1 VAIQQDPP
9 VLTVSDLEVAARAG
23 DIFHGVSLELRAGEV
38 LGLVGESGSGK
49 STLAMAL
56 LGHVRRGVRFASG
69 EVLFEGQDLTEAPPA
84 ALRAVRGRRIA
95 YIPQDPAAALDPAMS
110 VGEHIRE
117 TLAAHGADG
126 AGDDLGGRGRRGRSA
141 RRVAELLER
150 VRLPASP
157 EFRNRYPHQLSGG
170 QQQRIAIV
178 LAFACEP
185 AVIICDEPT
194 TGLDVATQAHVL
206 EVLRDLSAE
215 QGTATLYVSHDLA
228 VVSSFAQRV
237 AVMYAGEI
245 VELGSREQVFG
256 DARHP
261 YTRRLVSATPRLKG
275 AGLPVGIPGYA
286 PPPGARP
293 AGCTFA
299 PRCLLAEDACSAAPP
314 PLREVSAGHLIR
326 CIKDARSGGDPAAST
341 VHRAAASDDV
351 VLQVRGLSASY
362 RHRRVLYDVSIDVR
376 RRQGF
381 GLVGESGSGKTTLA
395 RCVGGLHD
403 DYTGEVRLEQA
414 VLARSARRRSREQQR
429 DVQYV
434 FQNPYMSLNPRRTVG
449 GSIAA
454 DVRLFKIARDVRGET
469 SSLLER
475 VGLPAAT
482 ASRMPSELSGGE
494 RQRAAI
500 ARALAAHPKILICDE
515 ITSSL
520 DISVQATIVGLLAS
534 LQQDA
539 SLTLVF
545 ITHNLALVPAICD
558 QVAVLSD
565 GRLVELGSPHD
576 TFSAPAHGH
585 TRELLRATEELG
597 DLTVTAERPR
607 ATGPPSP
614 RSAHA

>member
-1 VAIQQDPP
+1 VAIEQTPP

-56 LGHVRRGVRFASG
+56 LGHVRRGARFAGG
-69 EVLFEGQDLTEAPPA
+69 EVLFEGQDLADVPPA
-84 ALRAVRGRRIA
+84 ILRAVRGRRIA

-110 VGEHIRE
+110 VGDHIRE

-126 AGDDLGGRGRRGRSA
+126 PGDGPGGRARRDRSA

-150 VRLPASP
+150 VRLPTSA

-170 QQQRIAIV
+170 QQQRVAIV
-178 LAFACEP
+178 LAFACGP
-185 AVIICDEPT
+185 GVIVCDEPT
-194 TGLDVATQAHVL
+194 TGLDVATQAQVL
-206 EVLRDLSAE
+206 EVLRDLSVE

-228 VVSSFAQRV
+228 VVSWFAHRV

-245 VELGSREQVFG
+245 VELGSRDHVFG
-256 DARHP
+256 DPRHP
-261 YTRRLVSATPRLKG
+261 YTRRLVGATPRLKG
-275 AGLPVGIPGYA
+275 TGLPVGIPGYA

-293 AGCTFA
+293 KGCTFA

-326 CIKDARSGGDPAAST
+326 CIKDARSGGAQSSQT
-341 VHRAAASDDV
+341 VSRAAVSDDV
-351 VLQVRGLSASY
+351 VLQVRGLSAAY
-362 RHRRVLYDVSIDVR
+362 ARRRVLHDVSIEVR
-376 RRQGF
+376 RGQGF
-381 GLVGESGSGKTTLA
+381 GVVGESGSGKTTLA
-395 RCVGGLHD
+395 RCLAGLHD
-403 DYTGEVRLEQA
+403 DYTGEVSLEQA

-429 DVQYV
+429 QVQYV

-449 GSIAA
+449 SSIAA
-454 DVRLFKIARDVRGET
+454 DVRLFKIAPDVRAET

-475 VGLPAAT
+475 VGLPAAA
-482 ASRMPSELSGGE
+482 ASRMPGELSGGE
-494 RQRAAI
+494 RQRVAI
-500 ARALAAHPKILICDE
+500 ARALAAHPKVLVCDE

-539 SLTLVF
+539 DLTLVF

-565 GRLVELGSPHD
+565 GRLVELGSPGD
-576 TFSAPAHGH
+576 LFSAPAHGH

-597 DLTVTAERPR
+597 DLTR
-607 ATGPPSP
+607 A
-614 RSAHA
+614 H